1 MKSQCRPSSRK
12 MSSLEKVRLGARC
25 REAAGLESRACWRRG
40 MKLRGWIQAPSVRP
54 RASKRKKMFFWEEKC
69 GSR

>member
-40 MKLRGWIQAPSVRP
+40 MKLRGCIQAPSVSS
-54 RASKRKKMFFWEEKC
+54 AC
-69 GSR
+69 